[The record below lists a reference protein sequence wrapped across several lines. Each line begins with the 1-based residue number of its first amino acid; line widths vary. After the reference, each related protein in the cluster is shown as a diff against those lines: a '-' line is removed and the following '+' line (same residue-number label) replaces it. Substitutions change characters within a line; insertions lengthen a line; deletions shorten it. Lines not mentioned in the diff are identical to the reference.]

1 MISYRNAEHKD
12 VSRLVNLEIEV
23 MAELREQI
31 GETFPIFDEKRN
43 NETSLLSIVEGGCGC
58 AIVALEEEVID
69 MQKIIGAVIA
79 LDGEYTSHQGGNAKS
94 LVMMNLFLKAEHRGR
109 GIGMELV
116 ARMEDFAKE
125 QGYDDIIAMSFMP
138 NPIVSRILET
148 RGYPITSETRTK
160 RLDSD

>member
-12 VSRLVNLEIEV
+12 VSRIVNLEIEV

-43 NETSLLSIVEGGCGC
+43 NETSLLSIIEGGCGC

-69 MQKIIGAVIA
+69 IQKIIGAVIA
-79 LDGEYTSHQGGNAKS
+79 LDGEYTSHQGSNSKS
-94 LVMMNLFLKAEHRGR
+94 LVIMNLFLTTEHRGR
-109 GIGMELV
+109 GIGVELV
-116 ARMEDFAKE
+116 AKMEDYAKE
-125 QGYDDIIAMSFMP
+125 NGYDEIIAMTHMP
-138 NPIVSRILET
+138 NPVVSHILET

-160 RLDSD
+160 RLVSD